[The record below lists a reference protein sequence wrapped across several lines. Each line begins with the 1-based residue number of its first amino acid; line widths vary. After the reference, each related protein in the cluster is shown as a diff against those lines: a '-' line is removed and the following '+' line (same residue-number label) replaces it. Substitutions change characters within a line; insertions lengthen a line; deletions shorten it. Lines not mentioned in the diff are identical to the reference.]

1 MNNRLTIKKLLLILI
16 CFPFF
21 SIASFPII
29 SSLQINDTIINSN
42 NPVKI
47 QVDSLSKYPIGNET
61 LAEYKERLKKNGL
74 NQTKKKPIN
83 WKRIIIII
91 LGTLIIVFLIIWY
104 SLANASFSFD
114 LDETKLSND

>member
-1 MNNRLTIKKLLLILI
+1 MKKLLLILL

-21 SIASFPII
+21 SNASFPIL
-29 SSLQINDTIINSN
+29 SSLQINDTIINSKT
-42 NPVKI
+42 PVKT
-47 QVDSLSKYPIGNET
+47 QFDSLSKYPIGNET

-74 NQTKKKPIN
+74 NLTKIKPIN

-91 LGTLIIVFLIIWY
+91 LASLIIVFLIIMY

-114 LDETKLSND
+114 LDDTKLSND